1 MTYDVETARMARA
14 RDDVVAIHGE
24 LSKDYTTLSSSVEA
38 LLASGW
44 RGKAR
49 DSYAEGWADWLEGAG
64 AVLAGLEEMGTLLG
78 VTRATYVQND
88 DTTAAQMAAAA
99 QRVRTRLT

>member
-1 MTYDVETARMARA
+1 MTYDVETARMATA
-14 RDDVVAIHGE
+14 RDDVIAIHGE
-24 LSKDYTTLSSSVEA
+24 LSHDYAALSRNVEA
-38 LLASGW
+38 LLTSGW

-49 DSYAEGWADWLEGAG
+49 DSYADGWADWLEGAS

-78 VTRATYVQND
+78 VNRSVYVQND
-88 DTTAAQMAAAA
+88 DTTAGQMAAAA

>member
-1 MTYDVETARMARA
+1 MTYDVETARMAKA
-14 RDDVVAIHGE
+14 RDDVVSIHGE
-24 LSKDYTTLSSSVEA
+24 LSKDYATLGTSVEA
-38 LLASGW
+38 LLTSGW

-49 DSYAEGWADWLEGAG
+49 DAYADGWADWLDGAS

-88 DTTAAQMAAAA
+88 DVTAGQMAAAA